1 MPKDGGR
8 TRNECFV
15 LYKQPMTTVIERVRI
30 DSTHGEVVDTIRN
43 GLTAKFDAQCVLPGV
58 FDRVVDA
65 KCSIAVILDVNVH
78 VTIFVL
84 QFRIFKNVVPFF

>member
-15 LYKQPMTTVIERVRI
+15 LYKQPMTSVIERVGI

-78 VTIFVL
+78 VTIFVYNFEFKKKK
-84 QFRIFKNVVPFF
+84 FRFF